1 MPGALRSE
9 SLAAMPELLNP
20 KTAYL
25 LVLLAIFALPWLLW
39 RLARTDELAPLPVV
53 QIVAGILL
61 GPGIAG
67 ALFPAVHDALFQ
79 PTVIANLNGIAFWA
93 VIVFLWLA
101 GIELDLKQ
109 AWSGRR
115 ETLVTAG
122 FALAMPLL
130 VGAAAAWAL
139 LQWQPGLIG
148 AKAAEWQFVAGV
160 GMGCAVTALPI
171 LMLMMEKLGFLR
183 SPLGQ
188 RVLRYASLD
197 DIAIWV
203 VLALILVDGDR
214 LLRQLGFLIGFA
226 LAAPWVRR
234 GLRAVAERD
243 RWALGLMWL
252 LACALASDAAG
263 LHFMVGAFLAG
274 VIIDRQWFREE
285 HYDLLRHHVLL
296 LLMPVFFLSTG
307 LRTEWDAGGATVFII
322 AAVLLAASVAGKLIG
337 VRIAARILGWGPGE
351 AALVAWLLQTKA
363 LIEIIFATILLDKG
377 VISADAFTALLLMA
391 VTSTVLTI
399 PMVRGRVPAAG
410 AQTRADSAR
419 QSP

>member
-1 MPGALRSE
+1 
-9 SLAAMPELLNP
+9 MPELLNP

-39 RLARTDELAPLPVV
+39 RLARTDEVAPLPVV

-67 ALFPAVHDALFQ
+67 ALFPEVHDALFQ

-109 AWSGRR
+109 AWSGRK

-122 FALAMPLL
+122 FALLMPLL

-148 AKAAEWQFVAGV
+148 PKAAEWQFVAGV

-171 LMLMMEKLGFLR
+171 LMLLMEKLGILR
-183 SPLGQ
+183 TPLGQ

-214 LLRQLGFLIGFA
+214 LLHQLGFLVGFA
-226 LAAPWVRR
+226 VAAPWVRR
-234 GLRAVAERD
+234 GLRAMVERD

-307 LRTEWDAGGATVFII
+307 LRTEWDAGGATVFIV
-322 AAVLLAASVAGKLIG
+322 AAVLLAASVTGKLLG

-351 AALVAWLLQTKA
+351 AALVGWLLQTKA

-399 PMVRGRVPAAG
+399 PMVRGRVPAAVG
-410 AQTRADSAR
+410 VEHG
-419 QSP
+419 

>member
-1 MPGALRSE
+1 
-9 SLAAMPELLNP
+9 MPEIINA

-25 LVLLAIFALPWLLW
+25 LVLLAIFALPWLVW
-39 RLARTDELAPLPVV
+39 RLARTDDFAPLPVV

-67 ALFPAVHDALFQ
+67 AIFPEAHDALFQ

-101 GIELDLKQ
+101 GIELDLGK
-109 AWSGRR
+109 AWQGRR
-115 ETLVTAG
+115 ETAVTAG
-122 FALAMPLL
+122 FALFVPLL
-130 VGAAAAWAL
+130 FGAAAAWAL
-139 LQWQPGLIG
+139 LRWQPGLIG
-148 AKAAEWQFVAGV
+148 ADADQWQFVAGV

-171 LMLMMEKLGFLR
+171 LMLLMEKLGILR
-183 SPLGQ
+183 APLGQ

-214 LLRQLGFLIGFA
+214 LLHQVGFLVGFA
-226 LAAPWVRR
+226 VVAPWVRR
-234 GLRAVAERD
+234 GLRRVGDVD
-243 RWALGLMWL
+243 RWALGLVWL

-274 VIIDRQWFREE
+274 VIIDRQWFKEE
-285 HYDLLRHHVLL
+285 HYDLVRHHVLL
-296 LLMPVFFLSTG
+296 LMMPVFFLSTG
-307 LRTEWDAGGATVFII
+307 LRTEWDAGGATVFIV
-322 AAVLLAASVAGKLIG
+322 AAVLLAASVAGKLVG
-337 VRIAARILGWGPGE
+337 VRIAGRLLGWKPGE
-351 AALVAWLLQTKA
+351 AQVVGWLLQTKA

-399 PMVRGRVPAAG
+399 PMVRRRAAALVAATDRG
-410 AQTRADSAR
+410 
-419 QSP
+419 